1 MSLRVKP
8 GLEVISAARPLFYGK
23 RKSIGGLAKSAII
36 TVIGA
41 AL

>member
-1 MSLRVKP
+1 MNFSKQV
-8 GLEVISAARPLFYGK
+8 AAVALGIILTY
-23 RKSIGGLAKSAII
+23 IGFSAII